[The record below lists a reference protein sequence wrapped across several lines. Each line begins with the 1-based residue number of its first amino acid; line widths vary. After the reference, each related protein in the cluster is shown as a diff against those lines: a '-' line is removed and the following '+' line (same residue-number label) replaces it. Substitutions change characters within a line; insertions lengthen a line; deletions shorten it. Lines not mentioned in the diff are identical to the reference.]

1 MQSQIHKSLKELNDK
16 IKKKINFLKKNKET
30 NKKNIANIVKNNL
43 LKENLKTLF
52 TLNSLSQLLDET
64 NLLSEISHKRKV
76 TCLGDGG
83 INIKR
88 ANLKIREIDS
98 SQYGKIC
105 PIETPEGKNAG
116 LVLSFAN
123 EIRIN
128 NEGIIETPF
137 FLRKI
142 KKKEQKKEFI
152 LLKNNQILTRV
163 KLPINLKL

>member
-1 MQSQIHKSLKELNDK
+1 MKELKDN
-16 IKKKINFLKKNKET
+16 IKKKINFLKKNKEIN
-30 NKKNIANIVKNNL
+30 NKNVKNILKSNVF
-43 LKENLKTLF
+43 KENLKNLF

-64 NLLSEISHKRKV
+64 NLLSEISHKRKL
-76 TCLGDGG
+76 TCLGNGG

-128 NEGIIETPF
+128 YEGIIETPF
-137 FLRKI
+137 
-142 KKKEQKKEFI
+142 
-152 LLKNNQILTRV
+152 LL
-163 KLPINLKL
+163 